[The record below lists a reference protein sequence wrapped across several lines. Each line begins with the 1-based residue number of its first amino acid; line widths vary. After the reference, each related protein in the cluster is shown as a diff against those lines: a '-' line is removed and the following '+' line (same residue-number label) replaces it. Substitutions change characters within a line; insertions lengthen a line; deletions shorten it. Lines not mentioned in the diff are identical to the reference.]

1 MLRDVPAVT
10 AEFFSIYVEHTDNGK
25 HISCEDVEPNHPIS
39 AKHSN
44 LRKKKK
50 KKKKSPFVT
59 KRNCDL

>member
-50 KKKKSPFVT
+50 KKKKVH
-59 KRNCDL
+59 L